1 MSKRSRV
8 NRADSFDQPN
18 YPNKN
23 SSTKNPEKFSKPS
36 SALSNNVVA
45 ATAAATTSSTVEET
59 QYISEFLKECFLCKS
74 ILKLKND
81 TYMYKYVFFVF
92 INSFFIHSIGL
103 IHSSCLDLYTLCNA
117 GFRIL
122 IKHIYIHKL
131 K

>member
-23 SSTKNPEKFSKPS
+23 SSFSKP

-45 ATAAATTSSTVEET
+45 ATAAATTSSAVEET
-59 QYISEFLKECFLCKS
+59 QYISEFLKECVLCKS

-81 TYMYKYVFFVF
+81 TYMY
-92 INSFFIHSIGL
+92 NSNPYCTEECRQIQMDLDEELEKKQLEESGKKMEERL
-103 IHSSCLDLYTLCNA
+103 ITSS
-117 GFRIL
+117 
-122 IKHIYIHKL
+122 
-131 K
+131 